1 MFLRLFSIVL
11 VTVSVNPW
19 DTVGFTE
26 TTKVKNELIGPV
38 RSVTIKK
45 HGYSTT
51 ETYDRA
57 GHLIEAVLDLPHAN
71 TATYSLFQYDQDG
84 HLQEELA
91 FDQSGRIIYRK
102 QVIYARDPEGRD
114 TASVTVSDN
123 GHFQSAE
130 FSLYD
135 QRGHLWEQLS
145 VSSTTGYKSLFNI
158 QGRRIYS
165 AYYHKG
171 ELLNELKHGYDVLGR
186 LQELVSYD
194 ARGTLTARVINDYDE
209 TGKRTRST
217 THTFGAPR
225 PRTWVTTYEYDPL
238 GNWIKEQTSEQSSSF
253 QPGRASTIPIVEE
266 RTIQYY
272 TATDSD
278 AALRH

>member
-1 MFLRLFSIVL
+1 MFFRLISVVL
-11 VTVSVNPW
+11 VSVSANPW

-26 TTKVKNELIGPV
+26 TTRVKNELIGPV

-51 ETYDRA
+51 ETYDRT
-57 GHLIEAVLDLPHAN
+57 GHLIEAVLDLTHAN
-71 TATYSLFQYDQDG
+71 TATYSLFRYNQDG

-91 FDQSGRIIYRK
+91 LDQSGRIMYRK
-102 QVIYARDPEGRD
+102 HVVYARDLEGRD
-114 TASVTVSDN
+114 TASVTASDD

-135 QRGHLWEQLS
+135 ERGHLWEQLR
-145 VSSTTGYKSLFNI
+145 VNGSTTYKSLFDI
-158 QGRRIYS
+158 QGHRIYS
-165 AYYHKG
+165 AYYRKG

-194 ARGTLTARVINDYDE
+194 ARGTLTGRVINHYDE

-217 THTFGAPR
+217 THTFAAPR
-225 PRTWVTTYEYDPL
+225 PRTWVTTYEYDSL
-238 GNWIKEQTSEQSSSF
+238 GNWIKQQTSEQSSSSH
-253 QPGRASTIPIVEE
+253 PVRASAIPIVEE

-272 TATDSD
+272 NTTDSD
-278 AALRH
+278 VFLHP